1 MYATTGRAVS
11 FLSSTAWALSI
22 SLAAQLSGDNQE
34 SVQYAGIL
42 GIVVVL
48 ALGLLVLVPIKD
60 PKRARE
66 RVMATDGVARR

>member
-1 MYATTGRAVS
+1 M
-11 FLSSTAWALSI
+11 
-22 SLAAQLSGDNQE
+22 LSGGNEE

-48 ALGLLVLVPIKD
+48 GLGLVVLVPIKD

-66 RVMATDGVARR
+66 CALEHDGVAQP